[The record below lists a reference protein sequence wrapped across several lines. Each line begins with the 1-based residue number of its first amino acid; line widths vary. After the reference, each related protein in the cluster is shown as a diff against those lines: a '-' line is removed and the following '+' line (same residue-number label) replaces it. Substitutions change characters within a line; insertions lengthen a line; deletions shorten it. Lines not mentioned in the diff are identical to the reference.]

1 MKSVRTLSLLIAVV
15 QMGLWFAPIAALTE
29 ESVASVEKSDCGPD
43 QGECLNPDTATTTSQ
58 IVQEE
63 EEEDDPNCPSRDSI
77 IRCARKHLD
86 TNDNGKLDR
95 TELESSIATLPWYAR
110 GLLHILGSVDKMVR
124 IDPPNCSSSLSLSL
138 SLSLSSFQKNTYCFP
153 SLNIHNLNISILTS
167 PLLLHK

>member
-43 QGECLNPDTATTTSQ
+43 QGECLNPDTATTSHS
-58 IVQEE
+58 VQEE
-63 EEEDDPNCPSRDSI
+63 DPNCPSRDNI

-124 IDPPNCSSSLSLSL
+124 IDLS
-138 SLSLSSFQKNTYCFP
+138 
-153 SLNIHNLNISILTS
+153 
-167 PLLLHK
+167 